1 MKKKLIAS
9 ISMVAAVSA
18 SFWAC
23 GEGNINPLLEPQ
35 DSQYINM
42 VGDDYLL
49 SVRDDALQSCRND
62 TSFAGCY
69 MRYKA
74 YLDGDEPIEEPIA
87 NSSDDSGSNQNPNP
101 VFSSSSRG
109 EVIIVTNPSSSS
121 VLIFDPDP
129 VSSSSGIEIVPTSG
143 LGSCA
148 PAANPIH
155 KGQSTSWKFTPNAA
169 LTTGANAKYTPMQF
183 ASQADYKWN
192 FGGLAD
198 DGSGVRATSGKVTY
212 TNSGAANASVTV
224 TMPDGASEV
233 INCSPLQVNGDTI
246 TGCKCV
252 SDATGSVD
260 FTASPNVTWTVSGC
274 TSASDITSYTWEG
287 TPGETSF
294 TKTFEA
300 EAASYS
306 PKLVVGNADKTA
318 IEVKCE
324 AVKITDGPEY
334 TIKTSGA
341 QGTVKLPAGVSSVV
355 LEVSAYNNQVFCQ
368 ISRDDSPSGAVNG
381 TVNKVAIKGSDYVT
395 ASMPAGTLVA
405 GATLSFDLDVAA
417 TCGVQ

>member
-9 ISMVAAVSA
+9 MSLMTVVGA

-23 GEGNINPLLEPQ
+23 GEGNINPADTQDELFGGMRSDEMQTELE
-35 DSQYINM
+35 
-42 VGDDYLL
+42 
-49 SVRDDALQSCRND
+49 SVKQNCRND

-74 YLDGDEPIEEPIA
+74 YLDGGETIEEPIV

-101 VFSSSSRG
+101 VLSSSSRG
-109 EVIIVTNPSSSS
+109 DIFIVTNPSSSS
-121 VLIFDPDP
+121 VLVFDPDP
-129 VSSSSGIEIVPTSG
+129 VSSSSGIEIVPVSG
-143 LGSCA
+143 LGSCK
-148 PAANPIH
+148 AATSPIS
-155 KGQSTSWKFTPNAA
+155 KGQSVNWKFTPNGSN
-169 LTTGANAKYTPMQF
+169 TKYTAMQF

-212 TNSGAANASVTV
+212 TNSGVANASVTV

-233 INCSPLQVNGDTI
+233 INCTPLQVDGDPI
-246 TGCKCV
+246 TGCKCT

-287 TPGETSF
+287 TPGEATF

-318 IEVKCE
+318 IEVKCD

>member
-1 MKKKLIAS
+1 
-9 ISMVAAVSA
+9 
-18 SFWAC
+18 
-23 GEGNINPLLEPQ
+23 
-35 DSQYINM
+35 
-42 VGDDYLL
+42 
-49 SVRDDALQSCRND
+49 
-62 TSFAGCY
+62 

-169 LTTGANAKYTPMQF
+169 LTTGPNAKYTPMQF

-246 TGCKCV
+246 TGCTCTSPEAK
-252 SDATGSVD
+252 VD
-260 FTASPNVTWTVSGC
+260 YLTQPDVVWTVSGC
-274 TSASDITSYTWEG
+274 KSSSEINSYTWDGEAG
-287 TPGETSF
+287 TESF
-294 TKTFEA
+294 TKTFDTA
-300 EAASYS
+300 QNGYA
-306 PKLVVGNADKTA
+306 PTLKVGNADKTVVTVPCTT
-318 IEVKCE
+318 VKTT
-324 AVKITDGPEY
+324 KGSEY
-334 TIKTSGA
+334 TFEKQDTKIR
-341 QGTVKLPAGVSSVV
+341 LPAGESSVEFD
-355 LEVSAYNNQVFCQ
+355 L
-368 ISRDDSPSGAVNG
+368 PSTWHNG
-381 TVNKVAIKGSDYVT
+381 TEGTCTFRCDGANQPITITIGTQTSKADY
-395 ASMPAGTLVA
+395 S
-405 GATLSFDLDVAA
+405 ATLSIPVAKTINKTAMTVTLDVSAD
-417 TCGVQ
+417 CQVSY